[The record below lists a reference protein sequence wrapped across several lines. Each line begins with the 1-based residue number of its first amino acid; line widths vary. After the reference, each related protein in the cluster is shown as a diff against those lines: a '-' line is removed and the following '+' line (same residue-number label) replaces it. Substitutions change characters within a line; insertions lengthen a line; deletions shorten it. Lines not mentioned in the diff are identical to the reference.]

1 MPDDDVVTWQT
12 VRTTIPSGNAGNRQT
27 LRAMSRLAQRG
38 ANDPVVIEAAQNA
51 VRGTPERDDD
61 ADFVAVLREVRHR
74 MRYTHDPLGSEVVK
88 DPAYVIGQ
96 TNGFASYPEPM
107 DCDDASVL
115 TASMLGALG
124 YQTEF
129 VTVAADRARPDEW
142 SHVYVRVRKNNGQWV
157 ALDPIVRGFRAG
169 QEVPASDLTAPRAY
183 HEGVTPMAR
192 MGCCPNNRIAMAGM
206 GRIGADD
213 APPEIPSTAPWE
225 ESAKVTAGG
234 YTNWN
239 PSARS
244 GATTS
249 GFSLASLLPWNW
261 GGDTSKTLS
270 SAADA
275 YAKILAAKNP
285 TKVVIRNK
293 TVKPGFF
300 TNADGSTNWGKVA
313 VVGGVAV
320 VGAVVVAKMLKGR
333 RR

>member
-192 MGCCPNNRIAMAGM
+192 MGCCPNSRMALAGM
-206 GRIGADD
+206 GRIGETDNRTIEQMRAD
-213 APPEIPSTAPWE
+213 AIA
-225 ESAKVTAGG
+225 AGG
-234 YTNWN
+234 VPADAFT
-239 PSARS
+239 SGQS
-244 GATTS
+244 GATTG

-261 GGDTSKTLS
+261 GGDTSKALS

-275 YAKILAAKNP
+275 YTKILAAKNP
-285 TKVVIRNK
+285 TRVVIRNT

-313 VVGGVAV
+313 LVGGVAV